1 MPDFDIDFS
10 DERRSEMIDYVVS
23 KYGADHVAQIVTF
36 GTMAARGSIRDV
48 GRAMAVPYNVVDSVA
63 KLVPMELNI
72 TLEAALK
79 KSQELRQRYDTDP
92 KIHELIDMAK
102 KVEGMPRNTSTHAAG
117 VVITDKPVSEY
128 VPLAKNGDSVVT
140 QFTMT
145 TLEELGLLKM
155 DFLGLR
161 NLSVMH
167 DAEEM
172 IRREAPGFSLEEI
185 DLDDP
190 KVYEILTAGN
200 VEGVFQFESAGMR
213 SVIMQLRPER
223 LEDLIAVISLYR
235 PGPMDSIP
243 RYIECRHHPERIQYK
258 HPLLKDILDVTY
270 GCIVYQEQVMQI
282 FRTLAGYSLGRA
294 DIVRRAMSKKKAAVM
309 EKERDIFIHGLM
321 GEDLSLIHI

>member
-1 MPDFDIDFS
+1 M
-10 DERRSEMIDYVVS
+10 
-23 KYGADHVAQIVTF
+23 
-36 GTMAARGSIRDV
+36 
-48 GRAMAVPYNVVDSVA
+48 
-63 KLVPMELNI
+63 
-72 TLEAALK
+72 
-79 KSQELRQRYDTDP
+79 
-92 KIHELIDMAK
+92 
-102 KVEGMPRNTSTHAAG
+102 
-117 VVITDKPVSEY
+117 
-128 VPLAKNGDSVVT
+128 
-140 QFTMT
+140 
-145 TLEELGLLKM
+145 KM

-190 KVYEILTAGN
+190 KVYEMLTAGN

-282 FRTLAGYSLGRA
+282 FRSLAGYSLGRA
-294 DIVRRAMSKKKAAVM
+294 DIVRRAMSKKKHDVM
-309 EKERDIFIHGLM
+309 EREKEIFLHGLLNDDGSVAVPGCEKNGVPAKVAEDIFNEMESFASYAFNKPHAAAYATISYRTAWLKCYYPREYLAALLTSVLG
-321 GEDLSLIHI
+321 

>member
-1 MPDFDIDFS
+1 MWWTALPS
-10 DERRSEMIDYVVS
+10 WC
-23 KYGADHVAQIVTF
+23 
-36 GTMAARGSIRDV
+36 
-48 GRAMAVPYNVVDSVA
+48 
-63 KLVPMELNI
+63 PMELNI

-190 KVYEILTAGN
+190 KVYEMLTAGN

-243 RYIECRHHPERIQYK
+243 RYIECLP
-258 HPLLKDILDVTY
+258 
-270 GCIVYQEQVMQI
+270 
-282 FRTLAGYSLGRA
+282 S
-294 DIVRRAMSKKKAAVM
+294 S
-309 EKERDIFIHGLM
+309 
-321 GEDLSLIHI
+321 GEDSV